1 MRVGDIIGHFS
12 QEVIDLL
19 DARGWN
25 CDDDCYWHDAI
36 DNFHWSS
43 TPEGHSFWCDI
54 ANAYDVDEV
63 LNMFS
68 TLFSDNETRLE
79 RAEKESRR
87 YAEKVSGHQFTKD
100 VYAYCIDSGICSSP
114 SDSEW
119 LNRWLCS
126 TLNLG

>member
-1 MRVGDIIGHFS
+1 MRVGDVIGYLS

-25 CDDDCYWHDAI
+25 CDDDCYWYNAI
-36 DNFHWSS
+36 DNFYWAD
-43 TPEGHSFWCDI
+43 TPEGSVFWGDMSS
-54 ANAYDVDEV
+54 ADEVDEV
-63 LNMFS
+63 LEMFRK
-68 TLFSDNETRLE
+68 LFGEQETRLE

-114 SDSEW
+114 SDSDW

>member
-1 MRVGDIIGHFS
+1 MRVRDVIGYLS

-19 DARGWN
+19 DDRGWN
-25 CDDDCYWHDAI
+25 CDDDCYWCDAI
-36 DNFHWSS
+36 DNFTWAA
-43 TPEGHSFWCDI
+43 TPEGSTFWSEVS
-54 ANAYDVDEV
+54 NADDHREV
-63 LNMFS
+63 LRMFDS
-68 TLFSDNETRLE
+68 LVGEQEKRVE
-79 RAEKESRR
+79 RAKQEARR